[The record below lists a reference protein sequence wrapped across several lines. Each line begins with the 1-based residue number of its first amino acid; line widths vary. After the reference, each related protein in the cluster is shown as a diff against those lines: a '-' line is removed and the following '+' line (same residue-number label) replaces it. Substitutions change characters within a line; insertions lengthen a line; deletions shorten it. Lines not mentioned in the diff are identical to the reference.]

1 MIQTLRGYGIE
12 CLEDILLPEDPNK
25 EGKTK
30 GFAFLEFN
38 SHSDAMEAFQRLR
51 KPDAIF
57 GCERSAKV
65 AFAETSMNLSE
76 EIMLQVCW
84 NFFLSPNTVS
94 QNYQNALIFLWCRM
108 DD

>member
-1 MIQTLRGYGIE
+1 MYGVE
-12 CLEDILLPEDPNK
+12 HLEDILLPEDPKN

-30 GFAFLEFN
+30 GFAFLEFD

-51 KPDAIF
+51 KPDAVF

-65 AFAETSMNLSE
+65 AFADTSMNLSE

-84 NFFLSPNTVS
+84 IFFLSPSTVS
-94 QNYQNALIFLWCRM
+94 
-108 DD
+108 